1 MSPRKTY
8 ILKLYVAGN
17 TPNSMRA
24 LKTLRNILEEE
35 FRGVYALKVIDVLKN
50 PQLAE
55 EDKILATPT
64 LAKILPPPVRRII
77 GDLSDRE
84 RVLIGLDLLYD
95 ELSDETSTDN
105 DDEIITNDSY
115 YDSAGDSGDDLV
127 DDSSG
132 DLVDELAE
140 DLADDSG
147 HDSVDKLAGDSAVD
161 SVNYVASNSVDDML
175 NNAVNNFADSKGD
188 DNVDNKVDNK
198 AGSKAGSKAG
208 GKPGNKADS
217 KADNKTGGKANNKAG
232 NKLDN

>member
-24 LKTLRNILEEE
+24 LKTLRNILETE

-64 LAKILPPPVRRII
+64 LSKILPPPVRRII

-95 ELSDETSTDN
+95 ELADNAFGSGYLDAVDKENDTSTT
-105 DDEIITNDSY
+105 ESTSDS
-115 YDSAGDSGDDLV
+115 
-127 DDSSG
+127 
-132 DLVDELAE
+132 
-140 DLADDSG
+140 
-147 HDSVDKLAGDSAVD
+147 
-161 SVNYVASNSVDDML
+161 
-175 NNAVNNFADSKGD
+175 
-188 DNVDNKVDNK
+188 
-198 AGSKAGSKAG
+198 
-208 GKPGNKADS
+208 
-217 KADNKTGGKANNKAG
+217 
-232 NKLDN
+232 

>member
-24 LKTLRNILEEE
+24 LKTLRNILDEE

-95 ELSDETSTDN
+95 ELSEESMFDT
-105 DDEIITNDSY
+105 DDEVVHNDLAENSA
-115 YDSAGDSGDDLV
+115 DTSADDSANVSPDDSASVSAGDSASVSAKGKIDDLSAEPAR
-127 DDSSG
+127 DSA
-132 DLVDELAE
+132 D
-140 DLADDSG
+140 DLAADTPG
-147 HDSVDKLAGDSAVD
+147 HGAATPAATTA
-161 SVNYVASNSVDDML
+161 NVASNDTVC
-175 NNAVNNFADSKGD
+175 
-188 DNVDNKVDNK
+188 
-198 AGSKAGSKAG
+198 
-208 GKPGNKADS
+208 
-217 KADNKTGGKANNKAG
+217 
-232 NKLDN
+232 

>member
-24 LKTLRNILEEE
+24 LKTLRNILETE

-84 RVLIGLDLLYD
+84 RVLIGLDLLYE
-95 ELSDETSTDN
+95 ELTED
-105 DDEIITNDSY
+105 
-115 YDSAGDSGDDLV
+115 AL
-127 DDSSG
+127 
-132 DLVDELAE
+132 LAE
-140 DLADDSG
+140 EARAVATTAEAATGSEPLEPEAPSG
-147 HDSVDKLAGDSAVD
+147 
-161 SVNYVASNSVDDML
+161 
-175 NNAVNNFADSKGD
+175 
-188 DNVDNKVDNK
+188 
-198 AGSKAGSKAG
+198 
-208 GKPGNKADS
+208 
-217 KADNKTGGKANNKAG
+217 
-232 NKLDN
+232 